1 MFPQAFLHPLVSSRS
16 FTILTF
22 RVKYSGMERTHLS
35 FVAARFLLP
44 VAGSR
49 CLKGRILIELLSI
62 DYIILDI
69 IIIDWGK
76 KKKNLERPFMA

>member
-1 MFPQAFLHPLVSSRS
+1 
-16 FTILTF
+16 
-22 RVKYSGMERTHLS
+22 MERTHLS

-62 DYIILDI
+62 DYIVLDI

-76 KKKNLERPFMA
+76 KKTLKDHLWPDSDQWAIFNLIPKDWKK